1 MIPRNLLFEALGTF
15 TLTFAVLA
23 SGNSAIVVA
32 VYAAILWIAG
42 NLSGA
47 AVNPAIGLAMYM
59 NGQLTGTQ
67 FLFYTVA
74 QAVGAVLS
82 VVMYQ
87 WIQ

>member
-1 MIPRNLLFEALGTF
+1 MIVPSQILFEALGTF
-15 TLTFAVLA
+15 TLTFAVLS

-42 NLSGA
+42 NLSGS
-47 AVNPAIGLAMYM
+47 AVNPAIALAMYM

-74 QAVGAVLS
+74 QAVGAILS
-82 VVMYQ
+82 VLTYRAL
-87 WIQ
+87 